1 MNISSIRGMHPQGP
15 DRTGLWQEVE
25 RILVHIAKSYG
36 YKEIRFPVLEKTEL
50 FCRAVG
56 QATDIVEKEM
66 YTFIDRNGDQLTL
79 RPEGTASCV
88 KAAHECA
95 LLNGQTQKLWY
106 MGPMF
111 RHERPQKGRYRQFH
125 QFGVEVFGEPGAGV
139 LLELILIIERIWKKL
154 GIASQIS
161 LQLNSLGSTEC
172 RASYRELL
180 VDFFSAHKDD
190 LDEDSQ
196 RRLQTN
202 PLRILDSKNPQ
213 MQSLIAMAPKL
224 LDHLDE
230 ASRAELDS
238 VRTVLDTSGIRYE
251 INPHLVRGLDYYN
264 GLVFEWVT
272 DRLGAQGTVCA
283 GGRYDGL
290 VKQLG
295 GRDMPAAGL
304 AMGLERVLC
313 LCEELETLQ
322 PNECA
327 DAYFVAFG
335 SDAFAKMLNLKED
348 LHDRME
354 EYILQINT
362 AGGSFKSQ
370 MKKADR
376 SGAKLAIIMGDDEL
390 SEGCVGVKF
399 LREDRPQEKVALTEL
414 ENYLKSHLDKRK
426 HHGINA

>member
-1 MNISSIRGMHPQGP
+1 MNITSIRGMHPQGP
-15 DRTGLWQEVE
+15 ERTALWQEIE
-25 RILVHIAKSYG
+25 RRLVHIVQSYG
-36 YKEIRFPVLEKTEL
+36 YQEIRFPILEKTEL

-56 QATDIVEKEM
+56 RATDIVEKEM
-66 YTFIDRNGDQLTL
+66 YTFVDRNGDQLTL
-79 RPEGTASCV
+79 RPEGTAGCV
-88 KAAHECA
+88 KGAHECA
-95 LLNGQTQKLWY
+95 LLNGHPRKLWY

-125 QFGVEVFGEPGAGV
+125 QFGIEVFGESGAGALV
-139 LLELILIIERIWKKL
+139 ELILMVERIWKKL
-154 GIASQIS
+154 GVAPQII
-161 LQLNSLGSTEC
+161 LQLNSLGSSSC
-172 RASYRELL
+172 RANYRELL
-180 VDFFSAHKDD
+180 VDFFTAHKDA

-230 ASRAELDS
+230 DSRTELER
-238 VRTVLDTSGIRYE
+238 VCAILKESGISYE

-313 LCEELETLQ
+313 LCEELETLHC
-322 PNECA
+322 NTNA
-327 DAYFVAFG
+327 DVYFVAFG
-335 SDAFAKMLNLKED
+335 EAAFSKLLRLKEA
-348 LHDRME
+348 LHDR
-354 EYILQINT
+354 LGDRVLGINT

-376 SGAKLAIIMGDDEL
+376 SGARLALIMGEDEL
-390 SEGCVGVKF
+390 SENCVGIKF
-399 LREDRPQEKVALTEL
+399 LREDRAQEKVALTEL
-414 ENYLKSHLDKRK
+414 EDYLKSHLE
-426 HHGINA
+426 